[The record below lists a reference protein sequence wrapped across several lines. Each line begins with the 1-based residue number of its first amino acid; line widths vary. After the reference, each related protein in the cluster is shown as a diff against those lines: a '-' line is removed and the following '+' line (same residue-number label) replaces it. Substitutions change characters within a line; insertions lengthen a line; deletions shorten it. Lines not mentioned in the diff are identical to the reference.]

1 MLKYD
6 LTLYD
11 FQESA
16 RYVPALRRIH
26 NVSRKKIKIMLYN
39 FDERLQTHF
48 FCGVSCNNDLQTYII
63 RVNKVYFKFM
73 LTINDLS

>member
-1 MLKYD
+1 M
-6 LTLYD
+6 
-11 FQESA
+11 SA
-16 RYVPALRRIH
+16 EK
-26 NVSRKKIKIMLYN
+26 NKIKMLYN

-73 LTINDLS
+73 LTINDLSQKKQGCECRTKYFFGVF